1 MGPEKREAPPG
12 GSGAPLKSVAAGKC
26 DGSDLNL
33 DLDVSNLDLDV
44 SQLVR
49 RDVRPDEIPELRSLW
64 WRQARAGHRLPAE
77 IDVIVIC
84 GGER

>member
-1 MGPEKREAPPG
+1 MGPPGKREAPPG
-12 GSGAPLKSVAAGKC
+12 GSGASSKIIAAVNS
-26 DGSDLNL
+26 DGSDL
-33 DLDVSNLDLDV
+33 NLDLDV

-64 WRQARAGHRLPAE
+64 WRQVGAGHRLPAE
-77 IDVIVIC
+77 LGVIVIR

>member
-26 DGSDLNL
+26 DGSDL
-33 DLDVSNLDLDV
+33 NLDLDV

-77 IDVIVIC
+77 IDVIVIW